1 MHSRIEFCT
10 FPPRNGHALISLRK
24 RVQVLYVHGPVIALG
39 SFLDFIAEA
48 SVLFCCIHWL
58 EADLGGGG
66 I

>member
-1 MHSRIEFCT
+1 M
-10 FPPRNGHALISLRK
+10 
-24 RVQVLYVHGPVIALG
+24 QVLHVHGPVIALG